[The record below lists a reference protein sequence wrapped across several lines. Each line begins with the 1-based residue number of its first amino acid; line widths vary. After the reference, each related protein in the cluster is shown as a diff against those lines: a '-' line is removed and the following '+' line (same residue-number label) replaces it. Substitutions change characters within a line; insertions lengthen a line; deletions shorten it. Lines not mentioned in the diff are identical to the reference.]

1 MSIHILV
8 PTWRLAEL
16 LKAEKLSD
24 CLDEFVVEM
33 DRPKEFHDFC
43 EEIDDLL
50 KTEDGLANHLGYQ
63 YASEST
69 AERYANL
76 EGFSEM
82 EALTEIIHDDGEE
95 PEDE

>member
-8 PTWRLAEL
+8 PQERLAEL

-43 EEIDDLL
+43 EKIDNLL
-50 KTEDGLANHLGYQ
+50 KTKEGLANHLGYQ
-63 YASEST
+63 YTVETNAAYFENP
-69 AERYANL
+69 EDML
-76 EGFSEM
+76 G
-82 EALTEIIHDDGEE
+82 GEE
-95 PEDE
+95 